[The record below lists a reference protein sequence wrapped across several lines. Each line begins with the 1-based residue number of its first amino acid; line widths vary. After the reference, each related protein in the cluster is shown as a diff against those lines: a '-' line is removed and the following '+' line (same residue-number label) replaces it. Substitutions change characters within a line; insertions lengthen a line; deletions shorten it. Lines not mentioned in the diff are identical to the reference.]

1 MTDNGAHTYPLR
13 SKVAGRELEFRLM
26 TMKDRDAIVALAR
39 SLPEHDLLF
48 LARDITQVENVEGWI
63 NDPNIDTLVAVD
75 GDEVVG
81 YAAIHRNQM
90 AWSSHVAEL
99 RVMVAESMR
108 GKGLGRVLTQEA
120 FAWMLAT
127 RFFERAD
134 PERGRFR
141 GLLKTALA
149 RFAVERLR
157 RENADKRGGGR
168 VHERLDVEHER
179 ADPGA
184 RTPDQALDD
193 AWRAELLAQ
202 ALERLEQELTAS
214 GRRAYF
220 EVFRDYFLTED
231 DAPDYASLAQRHGI
245 STTDVSNWLGYAKR
259 RYRECL
265 RALVRETVGREDEL
279 REELAWL
286 FGPEARG
293 TKRP

>member
-1 MTDNGAHTYPLR
+1 MSPLPHESSAAFPSTRWSRILAHGGER
-13 SKVAGRELEFRLM
+13 DLE
-26 TMKDRDAIVALAR
+26 ALAR
-39 SLPEHDLLF
+39 DYWRPIRAY
-48 LARDITQVENVEGWI
+48 LAAR
-63 NDPNIDTLVAVD
+63 LRC
-75 GDEVVG
+75 GDD
-81 YAAIHRNQM
+81 AA
-90 AWSSHVAEL
+90 AD
-99 RVMVAESMR
+99 
-108 GKGLGRVLTQEA
+108 LTQEA

-157 RENADKRGGGR
+157 RESADKRGGGR
-168 VHERLDVEHER
+168 VHERLDVVHER
-179 ADPGA
+179 ADPAA

-193 AWRAELLAQ
+193 AWRAELLAH

-220 EVFRDYFLTED
+220 QVFRDYFLTED

-265 RALVRETVGREDEL
+265 RALVLETVGGEDEL